1 MPTYTIHC
9 EINLIVC
16 HYLNTEHDNGVFV
29 TYKSKLT
36 NLKMRFYDPIKW
48 IWHEAW
54 LTKKLWQF
62 LRLFGKMF
70 EFFYSIKNVSNEK
83 VLGAKIQIKHN
94 FKIEHEQYLNIN
106 LKKINKVVSIFFLY
120 FSLLGNY
127 KITTECDDNLFF
139 QQIFHY
145 YTHFIS
151 YHRFLNRHSK

>member
-1 MPTYTIHC
+1 MNVWI
-9 EINLIVC
+9 
-16 HYLNTEHDNGVFV
+16 FV
-29 TYKSKLT
+29 TQS
-36 NLKMRFYDPIKW
+36 
-48 IWHEAW
+48 
-54 LTKKLWQF
+54 Q
-62 LRLFGKMF
+62 MF
-70 EFFYSIKNVSNEK
+70 EIRKI
-83 VLGAKIQIKHN
+83 LGAKIQIKHN

-151 YHRFLNRHSK
+151 YRFLTDILNKELIIMKQNEKCFFDQRAEGRIVVGIGGSAGEGSAAKYGT